1 MSLPPLLFA
10 QQTSFE
16 HMVIFSVL
24 SCESNTLANVKK
36 TAVQLSPLDEN
47 EVVQALD
54 ELIEQQLLQKEG
66 SKIVFTPQGFA
77 KGLIAV
83 AHVDSESIDRL
94 MRANAGTAKAPYA
107 GLFAFLLGHDW
118 FVTSSKLLT
127 LFSELTEQSLALCS
141 DSSSWHLNGYM
152 WETMFAQIMMSNWYC
167 LMMERP
173 NKDEFEVALEVLGD
187 WHLNQFDV
195 NFSFDKWCFA
205 NKIKSNHLFDSP
217 HFDSAY
223 LSHRN
228 QFRPLESS
236 KISFTHLCDLALVS
250 VLDPSLLP
258 KVKENLTMAFHHM
271 SPLSA
276 TYWQQSIDFIT
287 ASDEVLIQ
295 HFENPD
301 RWLASLVTK
310 QTLENKQGQ
319 IAWGRMLIE
328 SIMAYRLRDN
338 TDVWIGLMT
347 LAKNQVVTTLL
358 ESTDNFALAQ
368 VAKNALARL
377 VDQETPL
384 IHVASPWQQWL
395 TRIDGV
401 LNTQVASKERLIWQL
416 EPLAMKVDAKIQVK
430 NKRGWSQG
438 RKVALDKF
446 GYKHKELLSPSDTA
460 ILSAAS
466 YDGMIW
472 GGGSKVTKPVAH
484 ALCDA
489 DNLYDHNGEQ
499 VSFYRDTPLLVWHS
513 VGEELVFEVYPYYS
527 ERTCAQPWLYK
538 SDGSVFRFIDAPEQ
552 LTEFLEE
559 LRARD
564 PHFPATQTAELISVL
579 GDNVHWFDTDEQQG
593 TVKRGECVT
602 EPQLWLAW
610 NGLSLDV
617 AIEYGS
623 QDNSVSW
630 PPGKG
635 AEWESGFDGIWYQ
648 RDLANEKRQANLLV
662 KELGLEKSKGFT
674 WQIKGESALEFI
686 TQIDGELSAAL
697 HWKADSQQ
705 VKVIG
710 VDNFSMSINQKQN
723 WFEVDGRV
731 NIDGD
736 LEMDLRQLLAHH
748 RTGFVSSD
756 NSSLT
761 VLISEQLRRQLSLLD
776 SLVNDDHLVDQRMAY
791 PLQKLV
797 ESMSANSDDA
807 WDKLVDEWRVK
818 PELDADLLLPLRDYQ
833 TESVLWAAHLSQHGF
848 GACLADDMGLGKTLQ
863 GLTLLSHYREQG
875 PSLVV
880 CPKSVLTNWQQEAE
894 RFTPN
899 LVMIDLEACDD
910 RLAAIK
916 AAGPSD
922 VVVLSYGLVT
932 RLAEALNDIEWN
944 CAVLDEAQQ
953 IKNPQ
958 AKRSKVV
965 FGLQAAHRFALS
977 GTPVENHLVEL
988 WSLFSFLNPGLL
1000 GDLKSFRSKYSQ
1012 AAKQQQDML
1021 RLKALVSPFIMR
1033 RTKAEVLTELPAK
1046 TEVVHHVELS
1056 NKERTAYEAVRKESL
1071 ANLKSESSRGVVE
1084 VFAALTKLR
1093 QICCDPSLVFD
1104 SMKEETSTKLAE
1116 AQSLIEE
1123 ALDGDHKVLVFS
1135 QFVGVLQRFSAQLT
1149 ESNISFSYLDGKL
1162 STKKRQAAIEAFK
1175 DGTNSV
1181 FLISLKAGGT
1191 GLNLT
1196 EADTVIH
1203 IDPWWNPAVEDQ
1215 ASDRAYRMGQQKP
1228 VTVYRLVTNNTI
1240 EEKIIALHHDKRDL
1254 ADQVLSASSSS
1265 KTLDPQ
1271 QLLGLLEG

>member
-1 MSLPPLLFA
+1 MPL
-10 QQTSFE
+10 S
-16 HMVIFSVL
+16 VINPNTPNHTALYAALLCSQ
-24 SCESNTLANVKK
+24 NTLSKVKK
-36 TAVQLSPLDEN
+36 AMMLILAEPETSQSELN
-47 EVVQALD
+47 FTQALSD
-54 ELIEQQLLQKEG
+54 LCQQSMMYQEG
-66 SKIVFTPQGFA
+66 NKLWFTPQGLTRALLAF
-77 KGLIAV
+77 
-83 AHVDSESIDRL
+83 SEVNNTQLEDLVESNID
-94 MRANAGTAKAPYA
+94 NSKAPYV
-107 GLFAFLLGHDW
+107 GLFAVASDYDW
-118 FVTSSKLLT
+118 LMDLSY
-127 LFSELTEQSLALCS
+127 ELNNPSDIGLAFNVLCS
-141 DSSSWHLNGYM
+141 DPSSWQLNDRV
-152 WETMFAQIMMSNWYC
+152 WVNLFAQVIMVNWYK
-167 LMMERP
+167 LLNDRP
-173 NKDEFEVALEVLGD
+173 NKMEFTTAIEVMDE
-187 WHLNQFDV
+187 WRINQFGV
-195 NFSFDKWCFA
+195 NFQFDKWCFSSR
-205 NKIKSNHLFDSP
+205 IKSDYLLAAS
-217 HFDSAY
+217 HFDSTY
-223 LSHRN
+223 LRHRDA
-228 QFRPLESS
+228 FRPINSD
-236 KISFTHLCDLALVS
+236 KISFTQLCDLALVS
-250 VLDPSLLP
+250 VLDPSLTSAT
-258 KVKENLTMAFHHM
+258 KAKMSMAFYSM
-271 SPLSA
+271 PELS
-276 TYWQQSIDFIT
+276 TQYWRASIDLIT
-287 ASDEVLIQ
+287 ASDSVLAQ
-295 HFENPD
+295 YFEDPEL
-301 RWLASLVTK
+301 WLDSLVDSR
-310 QTLENKQGQ
+310 GQ

-328 SIMAYRLRDN
+328 SIIAYRLRDN
-338 TDVWIGLMT
+338 TNVWIGLMT
-347 LAKNQVVTTLL
+347 LARTSEMRSLL
-358 ESTDNFALAQ
+358 DHPDNFALAQ
-368 VAKNALARL
+368 VAKNAFTRL
-377 VDQETPL
+377 LDQDNPL

-395 TRIDGV
+395 TRIDGT
-401 LNTQVASKERLIWQL
+401 LNPIAVKQERLIWQL
-416 EPLAMKVDAKIQVK
+416 DPLASKVEAKIQAK

-438 RKVALDKF
+438 RKVPLEKF
-446 GYKHKELLSPSDTA
+446 GYKHKEILSTSDTT

-466 YDGMIW
+466 YEGMIW
-472 GGGSKVTKPVAH
+472 GGGSKITKPVAH

-489 DNLYDHNGEQ
+489 DNLYDHQGEQ
-499 VSFYRDTPLLVWHS
+499 VSFYRETPLLVWRTE
-513 VGEELVFEVYPYYS
+513 GAELAFEAYPYYS
-527 ERTCAQPWLYK
+527 ERTCTQSWLHQ
-538 SDGSVFRFIDAPEQ
+538 SNDSVFRFIDAPEQ
-552 LTEFLEE
+552 ITEFLEE
-559 LRARD
+559 LRVRD
-564 PHFPATQTAELISVL
+564 PHFPATQTAELIAVL
-579 GDNVHWFDTDEQQG
+579 GEHVHWFDIDEQRG
-593 TVKRGECVT
+593 TVTRGECVV

-610 NGLSLDV
+610 NGISLDV

-623 QDNSVSW
+623 LDNKVSW
-630 PPGKG
+630 SPGKG
-635 AEWESGFDGIWYQ
+635 NEWESGFDGIWYQ
-648 RDLANEKRQANLLV
+648 RDLANEKHHAKLLV
-662 KELGLEKSKGFT
+662 KELGLEKNNAFT
-674 WQIKGESALEFI
+674 WQIEGEAALEFI
-686 TQIDGELSAAL
+686 TKIDGELSANL

-710 VDNFSMSINQKQN
+710 VDNLSMSINQKQN
-723 WFEVDGRV
+723 WFEVNGRV
-731 NIDGD
+731 QIDSD

-761 VLISEQLRRQLSLLD
+761 LLISDQLRRQLSLLD
-776 SLVNDDHLVDQRMAY
+776 SLVDDDQLVDLRMAY

-797 ESMSANSDDA
+797 ESMAANSDDA
-807 WDKLVDEWRVK
+807 WDKLVEEWRVK
-818 PELDADLLLPLRDYQ
+818 PELDAELLAPLRDYQ
-833 TESVLWAAHLSQHGF
+833 KESVVWAAHLSQHGF

-863 GLTLLSHYREQG
+863 GLTLLSHYRAQG
-875 PSLVV
+875 PSMVV

-894 RFTPN
+894 RFTPQ

-916 AAGPSD
+916 AAGPND

-932 RLAEALNDIEWN
+932 RLAEALNEVEWN

-1033 RTKAEVLTELPAK
+1033 RTKTEVLTELPAK

-1071 ANLKSESSRGVVE
+1071 ANLKSASSRGVVE

-1093 QICCDPSLVFD
+1093 QICCDVSLVFD
-1104 SMKEETSTKLAE
+1104 SMQGEASTKLTE

-1135 QFVGVLQRFSAQLT
+1135 QFVGVLKRFSAQLT

-1162 STKKRQAAIEAFK
+1162 STKQRQAAIDTFK

-1228 VTVYRLVTNNTI
+1228 VTVYRLVTKDTI

-1254 ADQVLSASSSS
+1254 ADQVLSATSSS